1 MADGPDRFA
10 AAPATPGSVADAMNR
25 VLTAERAAAAELDD
39 CRAQADGRLASARR
53 EARAILEHAEHLARE
68 IHGRTDRLA
77 RAHTR
82 RLVEA
87 AAARDPGR
95 DREDP
100 LQQAVV
106 RLAARM
112 TGGDH
117 A

>member
-1 MADGPDRFA
+1 MADGPDRLA
-10 AAPATPGSVADAMNR
+10 AAATTPGSVADAMNR
-25 VLTAERAAAAELDD
+25 VLAAERAAATELDA
-39 CRAQADGRLASARR
+39 CRAQADRRLAAARR

-68 IHGRTDRLA
+68 IHGRTERLA

-87 AAARDPGR
+87 AAQRDPGQ
-95 DREDP
+95 DREDL
-100 LQQAVV
+100 LQQAVD

-112 TGGDH
+112 TGEDH

>member
-1 MADGPDRFA
+1 MADGPDRVA
-10 AAPATPGSVADAMNR
+10 AGPATPGSVADAMNR
-25 VLTAERAAAAELDD
+25 VLAAERAAAAELDA
-39 CRAQADGRLASARR
+39 CRTEADRRLESARR
-53 EARAILEHAEHLARE
+53 EARAILGHAEQLARE
-68 IHGRTDRLA
+68 MHGRTERLA

-87 AAARDPGR
+87 AAARDPR
-95 DREDP
+95 QDRKDLLE
-100 LQQAVV
+100 QAVG